1 MKKYIFTLFSAAAL
15 IFASCDDV
23 LERPQLNNPQDDN
36 YWRNETDLRLF
47 GNGFY
52 TNYFVGY
59 NSSWGT
65 AYAPLRG
72 YNFSDDVAYSG
83 KQSSFENSIPAS
95 RGSSKEE
102 VAWLGSEFAGPNWNF
117 AWVRKANLFLDRIE
131 NVAKPKVTED
141 VYKHWSAV
149 ARFFRGYEY
158 CRLVSVFGDVPY
170 YDKVFSESDEKE
182 MFKDRAPRTEVM
194 EKVYADFEYVLAN
207 MRLDDGAQY
216 VNRYIAAGFIS
227 RLMLFEGTWQK
238 YHNGDQALAKKYL
251 EMARDAAWIV
261 INSKKWEISGE
272 FRGLFGAQDLKG
284 HKEVL
289 MYRHYDAALSVTHH
303 VASYSNG
310 QESQSPAPNL
320 ALAESFIC
328 QDGKPYLA
336 PHTDPAMANAGKL
349 DIKNMIK
356 TRDPRFEATFVDSA
370 KIESVTLLYAT
381 KFIDRV
387 GAALKDP
394 SGTAIYA
401 SMTNTND
408 YPVMR
413 YSEVLLN
420 WLEAKAELALSYGG
434 AVITQ
439 DDINLSINA
448 LRKRPLDKPAED
460 KGVKQ
465 TAAMQLADINDSFDP
480 ARDRGTASIVGD
492 YAVDPLIWEIRR
504 ERRMEFV
511 FEHSRLLDLKRW
523 KKLHYMNNTLY
534 PNTALGLW
542 VDLKEEVPSYLKPNK
557 DGTWPAREVIDA
569 NGNRIKFDGTNADAM
584 VGFYVPLSAANRD
597 GFTERSYCAPVGR
610 AQINQY
616 KERGYTLTQTKG
628 WEE

>member
-1 MKKYIFTLFSAAAL
+1 MKKYIFALFSAAAL
-15 IFASCDDV
+15 MFASCDDV
-23 LERPQLNNPQDDN
+23 LDRPQLNNPQDDN

-59 NSSWGT
+59 NSGWGT

-83 KQSSFENSIPAS
+83 KQTSFENAVPAS
-95 RGSSKEE
+95 RGDSKEE
-102 VAWLGSEFAGPNWNF
+102 VAWLGSNFAGPSWNF

-131 NVAKPKVTED
+131 NVAKPKITED

-170 YDKVFSESDEKE
+170 YDKVFSETDEKE
-182 MFKDRAPRTEVM
+182 MFKDRSPRTEVM
-194 EKVYADFEYVLAN
+194 DKVYADFEYALAN
-207 MRLDDGAQY
+207 LRLDDGAQY

-251 EMARDAAWIV
+251 EMARDAGQLI
-261 INSKKWEISGE
+261 IDSKKWEINGD
-272 FRGLFGAQDLKG
+272 FRSLFGAQDLKG
-284 HKEVL
+284 HKEVI

-310 QESQSPAPNL
+310 QESQAPAANL
-320 ALAESFIC
+320 ALAKAFIC
-328 QDGKPYLA
+328 NDGKPYL
-336 PHTDPAMANAGKL
+336 TSSEIDVQKL
-349 DIKNMIK
+349 DIKSVIK

-370 KIESVTLLYAT
+370 KIESPTLLYAT
-381 KFIDRV
+381 KFIDRT
-387 GAALKDP
+387 GAALKNP
-394 SGTAIYA
+394 GSVAIYG

-420 WLEAKAELALSYGG
+420 WLEAKAELALSFGG
-434 AVITQ
+434 VQVTQ
-439 DDINLSINA
+439 DDINISINK
-448 LRKRPLDKPAED
+448 LRSRPLDKPAID

-465 TAAMQLADINDSFDP
+465 TAAMQLADITPAFDP
-480 ARDRGTASIVGD
+480 ARDKGNLVAGD
-492 YAVDPLIWEIRR
+492 YEVDPLIWEIRR
-504 ERRMEFV
+504 ERRMEFF

-523 KKLHYMNNTLY
+523 KKLHYMDNSKY
-534 PNTALGLW
+534 PDTKLGLW
-542 VDLKEEVPSYLKPNK
+542 VDLKEEVPSYLDKNK
-557 DGTWPAREVIDA
+557 DGTWPKRQVVTTE
-569 NGNRIKFDGTNADAM
+569 NGTPITYDGTNGDAL
-584 VGFYVPLSAANRD
+584 VGFYVPLNASNRD
-597 GFTERSYCAPVGR
+597 GFTDRSYCAPIGR

-616 KERGYTLTQTKG
+616 KERGFTLTQTKG

>member
-1 MKKYIFTLFSAAAL
+1 MKNYIFALFSAAAL
-15 IFASCDDV
+15 MFASCDDV
-23 LERPQLNNPQDDN
+23 LDRPQLNNPQDDN

-72 YNFSDDVAYSG
+72 YNFSDDVATTG
-83 KQSSFENSIPAS
+83 KQSSFENAIPSS
-95 RGSSKEE
+95 RGGSAEE
-102 VAWLGSEFAGPNWNF
+102 VAWLGSAFAGSSWNF

-131 NVAKPKVTED
+131 TVAKPKITED
-141 VYKHWSAV
+141 TYKHWSAV
-149 ARFFRGYEY
+149 ARFFRGFEY
-158 CRLVSVFGDVPY
+158 CRLVCVFGDVPY

-182 MFKDRAPRTEVM
+182 MFKNRSPRAEVM
-194 EKVYADFEYVLAN
+194 DKVYADFEYALQN
-207 MRLDDGAQY
+207 LRLDDGAQY
-216 VNRYIAAGFIS
+216 LNRYIAAGFIS

-251 EMARDAAWIV
+251 EMARDAADLI
-261 INSKKWEISGE
+261 IASGKWEISGE

-310 QESQSPAPNL
+310 QESQSPASNL
-320 ALAESFIC
+320 ALAKSFLC
-328 QDGKPYLA
+328 NDGKPYLA
-336 PHTDPAMANAGKL
+336 SDVEDADVL
-349 DIKNMIK
+349 DIAHMIK
-356 TRDPRFEATFVDSA
+356 TRDPRFEATFANKA
-370 KIESVTLLYAT
+370 KIESATLLYAT

-387 GAALKDP
+387 GPSLADP
-394 SGTAIYA
+394 SSVAIYA

-434 AVITQ
+434 DKITQ
-439 DDINLSINA
+439 GDIDISVNK
-448 LRKRPLDKPAED
+448 LRSRPLDKPAVD
-460 KGVKQ
+460 NGVEQ
-465 TAAMQLADINDSFDP
+465 TAPMKLADITADFDP
-480 ARDRGTASIVGD
+480 VRDKGSVKVTGD
-492 YAVDPLIWEIRR
+492 YEVDPLIWEIRR

-511 FEHSRLLDLKRW
+511 FEHSRILDLKRW
-523 KKLHYMNNTLY
+523 KKLHYMDNATY
-534 PNTALGLW
+534 PDTKLGLW
-542 VDLKEEVPSYLKPNK
+542 VNIKEEVPSYLDKNK
-557 DGTWPAREVIDA
+557 DGTWPKRQVMKEDGTI
-569 NGNRIKFDGTNADAM
+569 ITYDGTNGDAL
-584 VGFYVPLSAANRD
+584 VGFYLPLNASNRD
-597 GFTERSYCAPVGR
+597 GFTERSYLAPIGR

-616 KERGYTLTQTKG
+616 KEKGYTLSQTKG

>member
-1 MKKYIFTLFSAAAL
+1 M
-15 IFASCDDV
+15 FASCDDV

-59 NSSWGT
+59 NSGWGT

-83 KQSSFENSIPAS
+83 KQSSFENSVPAS
-95 RGSSKEE
+95 RGSSSED
-102 VAWLGSEFAGPNWNF
+102 VAWLGAAFAGPNWNF

-131 NVAKPKVTED
+131 NVAKPKITED

-170 YDKVFSESDEKE
+170 YDKVFTETDEKE

-194 EKVYADFEYVLAN
+194 EKVYADFEYVLTN
-207 MRLDDGAQY
+207 MRTDDGAQY
-216 VNRYIAAGFIS
+216 LNRYIAAGFIS

-238 YHNGDQALAKKYL
+238 YHKGDQALAKKYL
-251 EMARDAAWIV
+251 EMARDAAQIV
-261 INSKKWEISGE
+261 IGSKKWEISGE
-272 FRGLFGAQDLKG
+272 FRGLFGSQDLKG

-289 MYRHYDAALSVTHH
+289 MYRHYDAALGVTHH

-320 ALAESFIC
+320 ALAEAFIC
-328 QDGKPYLA
+328 QDGKPYQ
-336 PHTDPAMANAGKL
+336 TSAMPNVDQPENM
-349 DIKNMIK
+349 DIATMIK
-356 TRDPRFEATFVDSA
+356 TRDPRFEATFASTA
-370 KIESVTLLYAT
+370 KIQSVTLLYAT

-387 GAALKDP
+387 GP
-394 SGTAIYA
+394 SLENPSKTPIYA

-420 WLEAKAELALSYGG
+420 WLEAKAELALSYNGD
-434 AVITQ
+434 AVTQ
-439 DDINLSINA
+439 ADIDLTINA
-448 LRKRPLDKPAED
+448 LRNRPLDKPAID
-460 KGVKQ
+460 KGVEK
-465 TAAMQLADINDSFDP
+465 TVPMQLADINAAFDP
-480 ARDRGTASIVGD
+480 ARDKGTSITGD
-492 YAVDPLIWEIRR
+492 YEVDPLIWEIRR

-511 FEHSRLLDLKRW
+511 YEHSRILDLKRW
-523 KKLHYMNNTLY
+523 RKLHYMDNEIY
-534 PNTALGLW
+534 PHTALGLW
-542 VDLKEEVPSYLKPNK
+542 VNLKEEVPSYLDANK
-557 DGTWPAREVIDA
+557 DGTWPEREVVDA
-569 NGNRIKFDGTNADAM
+569 NGNKIKYNGTNGDAM
-584 VGFYVPLSAANRD
+584 VGFYVPLKASNRD

-616 KERGYTLTQTKG
+616 KERGYKLTQTKG

>member
-1 MKKYIFTLFSAAAL
+1 MKKYIFALFSAAAL
-15 IFASCDDV
+15 IFASCDDI

-36 YWRNETDLRLF
+36 YWRNETDIRLF
-47 GNGFY
+47 GNSFY

-59 NSSWGT
+59 NSGWGT

-83 KQSSFENSIPAS
+83 KQSSFENSVPAS

-102 VAWLGSEFAGPNWNF
+102 VAWLGSAFAGPNWNF

-131 NVAKPKVTED
+131 NVAKPKISEET
-141 VYKHWSAV
+141 YQHWSAV

-194 EKVYADFEYVLAN
+194 EKVYADFEYVLKN
-207 MRLDDGAQY
+207 MRKDDGAQY

-251 EMARDAAWIV
+251 EMARDAGQLI
-261 INSKKWEISGE
+261 IDSKKWEISGE

-320 ALAESFIC
+320 ALAKSFLC
-328 QDGKPYLA
+328 YDGKPYTTS
-336 PHTDPAMANAGKL
+336 PIANATKL
-349 DIKNMIK
+349 SIENMIK
-356 TRDPRFEATFVDSA
+356 TRDPRFEATFADTA

-381 KFIDRV
+381 KFIDRT

-394 SGTAIYA
+394 SQVAIYG

-434 AVITQ
+434 AKVTQ
-439 DDINLSINA
+439 TDIDISVNA
-448 LRKRPLDKPAED
+448 LRKRPLDKPALD
-460 KGVKQ
+460 KDVQ
-465 TAAMQLADINDSFDP
+465 TMSPMNLADITAAFDP
-480 ARDRGTASIVGD
+480 ERDRGDKVTGD
-492 YAVDPLIWEIRR
+492 YEVDPLIWEIRR
-504 ERRMEFV
+504 ERRVEFF

-523 KKLHYMNNTLY
+523 KKLHYMDNKIY
-534 PNTALGLW
+534 PDTKLGLW
-542 VDLKEEVPSYLKPNK
+542 VKLNDVYGFLKKNS
-557 DGTWPAREVIDA
+557 DGTWPNRQVVKEDYTTVITY
-569 NGNRIKFDGTNADAM
+569 NGTNANELE
-584 VGFYVPLSAANRD
+584 GFYMPLKVSDRD

>member
-1 MKKYIFTLFSAAAL
+1 MKKYIFTLLSAVAFIVAG
-15 IFASCDDV
+15 CDDV
-23 LERPQLNNPQDDN
+23 LDRPQLNNPQDDN
-36 YWRNETDLRLF
+36 FWRNETDIRLY

-59 NSSWGT
+59 NSGWGT
-65 AYAPLRG
+65 AFAPLRG
-72 YNFSDDVAYSG
+72 YNFSDDVAYAG
-83 KQSSFENSIPAS
+83 KQTSFENAIPAS
-95 RGSSKEE
+95 RGGSKEE
-102 VAWLGSEFAGPNWNF
+102 VAWLGSNFAGPNWNF

-131 NVAKPKVTED
+131 TVAKPKISEET
-141 VYKHWSAV
+141 YKHWTAV

-170 YDKVFSESDEKE
+170 YDKIFSETDEKE

-194 EKVYADFEYVLAN
+194 DKVYADFQYVLES

-216 VNRYIAAGFIS
+216 LNRYIAAGFIS

-251 EMARDAAWIV
+251 EMARDAAELI
-261 INSKKWEISGE
+261 IGSGKWEISGD

-289 MYRHYDAALSVTHH
+289 MYRHYDAALAVTHH

-310 QESQSPAPNL
+310 QESQAPTANL
-320 ALAESFIC
+320 ALAKSFLC
-328 QDGKPYLA
+328 YDGKPYLA
-336 PHTDPAMANAGKL
+336 SEVANAQKL
-349 DIKNMIK
+349 DITNVIK
-356 TRDPRFEATFVDSA
+356 TRDPRFEATFADKA
-370 KIESVTLLYAT
+370 KIEATTLLYCH
-381 KFIDRV
+381 KFIDRT
-387 GAALKDP
+387 GASLKDP
-394 SGTAIYA
+394 SQVPIYA

-434 AVITQ
+434 EKITQ
-439 DDINLSINA
+439 NDIDISINK
-448 LRKRPLDKPAED
+448 LRNRPLDKPAVD
-460 KGVKQ
+460 KGIQQ
-465 TAAMQLADINDSFDP
+465 TAPMQLADITGDFDP
-480 ARDRGTASIVGD
+480 ARDKGSMNIAGD
-492 YAVDPLIWEIRR
+492 YEVDPLIWEIRR
-504 ERRMEFV
+504 ERRMEFF

-523 KKLHYMNNTLY
+523 KKLHYMDNAAY
-534 PNTALGLW
+534 PDTKLGLW
-542 VDLKEEVPSYLKPNK
+542 VNIKEEVPSYLKQNE
-557 DGTWPAREVIDA
+557 DGTWPKRQVMKEDYSTI
-569 NGNRIKFDGTNADAM
+569 ITYDGTNGDEL
-584 VGFYVPLSAANRD
+584 VGFYLPLKATNRD
-597 GFTERSYCAPVGR
+597 GFTERSYCAPIGR

>member
-1 MKKYIFTLFSAAAL
+1 MKKYIFALFSAAAL
-15 IFASCDDV
+15 MFAGCDDV
-23 LERPQLNNPQDDN
+23 LDRPQLNNPQDDN

-59 NSSWGT
+59 NSGWGT

-83 KQSSFENSIPAS
+83 KQTSFENAVPAS
-95 RGSSKEE
+95 RGDSKEE
-102 VAWLGSEFAGPNWNF
+102 VAWLGSNFAGPSWNF

-131 NVAKPKVTED
+131 NVAKPKITED

-170 YDKVFSESDEKE
+170 YDKVFSETDEKE
-182 MFKDRAPRTEVM
+182 MFKDRSSRAEVM
-194 EKVYADFEYVLAN
+194 DKVYADFEYALAN
-207 MRLDDGAQY
+207 LRLDDGAQY

-251 EMARDAAWIV
+251 EMARDAGQLI
-261 INSKKWEISGE
+261 IDSKKWEISGD
-272 FRGLFGAQDLKG
+272 FRSLFGAQDLKG
-284 HKEVL
+284 HKEVI

-310 QESQSPAPNL
+310 QESQAPAANL
-320 ALAESFIC
+320 ALAKAFIC
-328 QDGKPYLA
+328 NDGKPYLA
-336 PHTDPAMANAGKL
+336 SSEADAQKL
-349 DIKNMIK
+349 DIKSVIK

-370 KIESVTLLYAT
+370 KIESPTLLYAT
-381 KFIDRV
+381 KFIDRT
-387 GAALKDP
+387 GAALKNP
-394 SGTAIYA
+394 GSVAIYG

-420 WLEAKAELALSYGG
+420 WLEAKAELALSFGG
-434 AVITQ
+434 AKVTQ
-439 DDINLSINA
+439 DDINISINK
-448 LRKRPLDKPAED
+448 LRSRPLDKPAID

-465 TAAMQLADINDSFDP
+465 TAAMQLADITAAFDP
-480 ARDRGTASIVGD
+480 ARDKGNLVAGD
-492 YAVDPLIWEIRR
+492 YEVDPLVWEIRR
-504 ERRMEFV
+504 ERRMEFF

-523 KKLHYMNNTLY
+523 KKLHYMDNSKY
-534 PNTALGLW
+534 PDTKLGLW
-542 VDLKEEVPSYLKPNK
+542 VNLKKEVPSYLDKNK
-557 DGTWPAREVIDA
+557 DGTWPKRQVVTTENGTPIDY
-569 NGNRIKFDGTNADAM
+569 NGTNGDEL
-584 VGFYVPLSAANRD
+584 VGFYVPLNASNRD
-597 GFTERSYCAPVGR
+597 GFTDRSYCAPIGR

-616 KERGYTLTQTKG
+616 KERGFTLTQTKG

>member
-1 MKKYIFTLFSAAAL
+1 MKKYIFALFSAAAL
-15 IFASCDDV
+15 MFASCDDV
-23 LERPQLNNPQDDN
+23 LDRPQLNNPQDDN

-72 YNFSDDVAYSG
+72 YNFSDDVATTG
-83 KQSSFENSIPAS
+83 KQSSFENAIPSS
-95 RGSSKEE
+95 RGGSAEE
-102 VAWLGSEFAGPNWNF
+102 VAWLGSAFAGSSWNF

-131 NVAKPKVTED
+131 TVAKPKITED
-141 VYKHWSAV
+141 TYKHWSAV
-149 ARFFRGYEY
+149 ARFFRGFEY
-158 CRLVSVFGDVPY
+158 CRLVCVFGDVPY

-182 MFKDRAPRTEVM
+182 MFKNRSPRAEVM
-194 EKVYADFEYVLAN
+194 DKVYSDFEYALQN
-207 MRLDDGAQY
+207 LRLDDGAQY
-216 VNRYIAAGFIS
+216 LNRYIAAGFIS

-251 EMARDAAWIV
+251 EMARDAADLI
-261 INSKKWEISGE
+261 IASGKWEISSE

-310 QESQSPAPNL
+310 QESQSPASNL
-320 ALAESFIC
+320 ALAKSFLC
-328 QDGKPYLA
+328 NDGKPYLA
-336 PHTDPAMANAGKL
+336 SDVEDADVL
-349 DIKNMIK
+349 DIAHMIK
-356 TRDPRFEATFVDSA
+356 TRDPRFEATFANKA
-370 KIESVTLLYAT
+370 KIESATLLYAT

-387 GAALKDP
+387 GPSLADP
-394 SGTAIYA
+394 SSVAIYA

-434 AVITQ
+434 EKVTQ
-439 DDINLSINA
+439 GDIDISVNK
-448 LRKRPLDKPAED
+448 LRSRPLDKPAVD
-460 KGVKQ
+460 NGVEQ
-465 TAAMQLADINDSFDP
+465 TAPMKLADITADFDP
-480 ARDRGTASIVGD
+480 ARDKGSVKVTGD
-492 YAVDPLIWEIRR
+492 YEVDPLIWEIRR

-511 FEHSRLLDLKRW
+511 FEHSRILDLKRW
-523 KKLHYMNNTLY
+523 KKLHYMDNATY
-534 PNTALGLW
+534 PDTKLGLW
-542 VDLKEEVPSYLKPNK
+542 VNIKEEVPSYLDKNK
-557 DGTWPAREVIDA
+557 DGTWPKRQVMKEDGTI
-569 NGNRIKFDGTNADAM
+569 ITYDGTNGDAL
-584 VGFYVPLSAANRD
+584 VGFYLPLNASNRD
-597 GFTERSYCAPVGR
+597 GFTERSYLAPIGR

-616 KERGYTLTQTKG
+616 KEKGYTLSQTKG

>member
-1 MKKYIFTLFSAAAL
+1 MKKYIFALFSAVAL

-23 LERPQLNNPQDDN
+23 LDRPQLNNPQDDN

-59 NSSWGT
+59 NSGWGT
-65 AYAPLRG
+65 AFAPLRG

-83 KQSSFENSIPAS
+83 KQTSFENTVPAT
-95 RGSSKEE
+95 RGGSKEE
-102 VAWLGSEFAGPNWNF
+102 VAWLGSNFAGPSWNF

-131 NVAKPKVTED
+131 NVAKPKITED

-170 YDKVFSESDEKE
+170 YDKLFSETDEKE
-182 MFKDRAPRTEVM
+182 MFKDRSPRTEVM
-194 EKVYADFEYVLAN
+194 DKVYADFEYALAN
-207 MRLDDGAQY
+207 LRLDDGAQY
-216 VNRYIAAGFIS
+216 LNRYIAAGFIS

-251 EMARDAAWIV
+251 EMARDAGQLI
-261 INSKKWEISGE
+261 IDSKKWEVSGD

-284 HKEVL
+284 HKEVI

-310 QESQSPAPNL
+310 QESQAPAANL
-320 ALAESFIC
+320 ALAKAFLC
-328 QDGKPYLA
+328 NDGKPYLA
-336 PHTDPAMANAGKL
+336 SDEEDAQKL
-349 DIKNMIK
+349 DIKSVIK

-370 KIESVTLLYAT
+370 KIESPTLLYAT
-381 KFIDRV
+381 KFIDRA
-387 GAALKDP
+387 GAALKNP
-394 SGTAIYA
+394 GSVAIYG

-420 WLEAKAELALSYGG
+420 WLEAKAELALSYQGTP
-434 AVITQ
+434 VTQ
-439 DDINLSINA
+439 GDIDISINM
-448 LRKRPLDKPAED
+448 LRKRPLDKPAID
-460 KGVKQ
+460 KGIKQ
-465 TAAMQLADINDSFDP
+465 TAPMVLTDITADFDP
-480 ARDRGTASIVGD
+480 ARDKGTVTITGD

-504 ERRMEFV
+504 ERRMEFF

-523 KKLHYMNNTLY
+523 KKLHYMDNELY
-534 PNTALGLW
+534 PDTKLGLW
-542 VDLKEEVPSYLKPNK
+542 VKLADVYGFLKKNS
-557 DGTWPAREVIDA
+557 DGTWPKRQVMQEDGTVVTY
-569 NGNRIKFDGTNADAM
+569 DGTNGTDL
-584 VGFYVPLSAANRD
+584 VGFYMPLKVSSRD
-597 GFTERSYCAPVGR
+597 GFTDRSYCAPVGR

-616 KERGYTLTQTKG
+616 KERGFTLTQTKG

>member
-1 MKKYIFTLFSAAAL
+1 MKKYIFALFSAAAL
-15 IFASCDDV
+15 MFASCDDV
-23 LERPQLNNPQDDN
+23 LDRPQLNNPQDDN

-95 RGSSKEE
+95 RGSSSED
-102 VAWLGSEFAGPNWNF
+102 VAWLGSAFAGPNWNF
-117 AWVRKANLFLDRIE
+117 AWVRKANLFIDRIE
-131 NVAKPKVTED
+131 NVAKPKLSEEA
-141 VYKHWSAV
+141 YKHWSAV

-158 CRLVSVFGDVPY
+158 CRLISVFGDVPY
-170 YDKVFSESDEKE
+170 YDKVFSETDEKE
-182 MFKDRAPRTEVM
+182 MFKDRSPRTEVM
-194 EKVYADFEYVLAN
+194 EKVYADFEYVLNNN

-216 VNRYIAAGFIS
+216 LNRYIAAGFIS

-251 EMARDAAWIV
+251 EMARDAAQLI
-261 INSKKWEISGE
+261 ISSGKWEISGE
-272 FRGLFGAQDLKG
+272 FRGLFGSQDLKG

-289 MYRHYDAALSVTHH
+289 MYRHYDAALNVTHH

-310 QESQSPAPNL
+310 QENQTPAPNL

-328 QDGKPYLA
+328 QDGKPYQA
-336 PHTDPAMANAGKL
+336 THTDPDMADAGKL

-356 TRDPRFEATFVDSA
+356 TRDPRFEATFANVA

-387 GAALKDP
+387 GPSLKDP

-434 AVITQ
+434 AAVTQ
-439 DDINLSINA
+439 TDIEVSINA
-448 LRKRPLDKPAED
+448 LRKRPLDKPATD
-460 KGVKQ
+460 NGVKQ
-465 TAAMQLADINDSFDP
+465 TAPMQLADIDDNFDP
-480 ARDRGTASIVGD
+480 ARDKGVVSITGD

-523 KKLHYMNNTLY
+523 KKLHYMDNALY

-542 VDLKEEVPSYLKPNK
+542 VNMKEEVPSYLEANK
-557 DGTWPAREVIDA
+557 DGTWPGREVINA
-569 NGNRIKFDGTNADAM
+569 NGDRIKYDGTNADAM
-584 VGFYVPLSAANRD
+584 VGYYVPLGASNRD
-597 GFTERSYCAPVGR
+597 GFTERSYCAPVGH

-616 KERGYTLTQTKG
+616 KERGYKLTQTSG
-628 WEE
+628 W

>member
-1 MKKYIFTLFSAAAL
+1 MKKYIFALLSAAAL

-23 LERPQLNNPQDDN
+23 LDRPQLNNPQDDN

-59 NSSWGT
+59 NSGWGT

-83 KQSSFENSIPAS
+83 KQTSFENAIPAS
-95 RGSSKEE
+95 RGGSKEE
-102 VAWLGSEFAGPNWNF
+102 VAWLGSNFAGPNWNF

-131 NVAKPKVTED
+131 NVAKPKITED

-170 YDKVFSESDEKE
+170 YDKVFSETDEKE
-182 MFKDRAPRTEVM
+182 MFKDRTPRTEVM
-194 EKVYADFEYVLAN
+194 DKVYADFEYALAN
-207 MRLDDGAQY
+207 LRLDDGAQY

-251 EMARDAAWIV
+251 EMARDAGQLI
-261 INSKKWEISGE
+261 IDSKKWEISGD
-272 FRGLFGAQDLKG
+272 FRSLFGAQDLKG
-284 HKEVL
+284 HKEVI

-310 QESQSPAPNL
+310 QESQAPAANL
-320 ALAESFIC
+320 ALAKAFIC
-328 QDGKPYLA
+328 NDGKPYLTSGE
-336 PHTDPAMANAGKL
+336 TDAQKL
-349 DIKNMIK
+349 DIKSVIK

-370 KIESVTLLYAT
+370 KIESPTLLYAT
-381 KFIDRV
+381 KFIDRT
-387 GAALKDP
+387 GAALKNP
-394 SGTAIYA
+394 GSVAIYG

-434 AVITQ
+434 AKVTQ
-439 DDINLSINA
+439 DDINISINK
-448 LRKRPLDKPAED
+448 LRSRPLDKPAID

-465 TAAMQLADINDSFDP
+465 TADMQLADITPSFDP
-480 ARDRGTASIVGD
+480 ARDKGNIVAGD
-492 YAVDPLIWEIRR
+492 YEVDPLIWEIRR
-504 ERRMEFV
+504 ERRMEFF

-523 KKLHYMNNTLY
+523 KKLHYMDNSKY
-534 PNTALGLW
+534 PDTKLGLW
-542 VDLKEEVPSYLKPNK
+542 VNLKKEVPSYLDKNK
-557 DGTWPAREVIDA
+557 DGTWPKRQVVTTE
-569 NGNRIKFDGTNADAM
+569 NGIPINYDGTNGDDLI
-584 VGFYVPLSAANRD
+584 GFYVPLNASNRD
-597 GFTERSYCAPVGR
+597 GFTDRSYCAPIGR

-616 KERGYTLTQTKG
+616 KERGFTLTQTKG

>member
-1 MKKYIFTLFSAAAL
+1 MKKYIFALLSAAAL

-23 LERPQLNNPQDDN
+23 LDRPQLNNPQDDN

-59 NSSWGT
+59 NSGWGT

-83 KQSSFENSIPAS
+83 KQTSFENAIPAS
-95 RGSSKEE
+95 RGGSKEE
-102 VAWLGSEFAGPNWNF
+102 VAWLGSNFAGPNWNF

-131 NVAKPKVTED
+131 NVAKPKITED

-170 YDKVFSESDEKE
+170 YDKVFSETDEKE
-182 MFKDRAPRTEVM
+182 MFKDRTPRTEVM
-194 EKVYADFEYVLAN
+194 DKVYADFEYALAN
-207 MRLDDGAQY
+207 LRLDDGAQY

-251 EMARDAAWIV
+251 EMARDAGQLI
-261 INSKKWEISGE
+261 IDSKKWEISGD
-272 FRGLFGAQDLKG
+272 FRSLFGAQDLKG
-284 HKEVL
+284 HKEVI

-310 QESQSPAPNL
+310 QESQAPAANL
-320 ALAESFIC
+320 ALAKAFIC
-328 QDGKPYLA
+328 NDGKPYLTSGE
-336 PHTDPAMANAGKL
+336 TDTQKL
-349 DIKNMIK
+349 DIKSVIK

-370 KIESVTLLYAT
+370 KIESPTLLYAT
-381 KFIDRV
+381 KFIDRT
-387 GAALKDP
+387 GAALKNP
-394 SGTAIYA
+394 GSVAIYG

-434 AVITQ
+434 AKVTQ
-439 DDINLSINA
+439 DDINISINK
-448 LRKRPLDKPAED
+448 LRSRPLDKPAID

-465 TAAMQLADINDSFDP
+465 TADMQLADITPSFDP
-480 ARDRGTASIVGD
+480 ARDKGNIVAGD
-492 YAVDPLIWEIRR
+492 YEVDPLIWEIRR
-504 ERRMEFV
+504 ERRMEFF

-523 KKLHYMNNTLY
+523 KKLHYMDNSKY
-534 PNTALGLW
+534 PDTALGLW
-542 VDLKEEVPSYLKPNK
+542 VNLKKEVPSYLDKNK
-557 DGTWPAREVIDA
+557 DGTWPKRQVVTTEGSKPITY
-569 NGNRIKFDGTNADAM
+569 DGTNGDDL
-584 VGFYVPLSAANRD
+584 VGFYVPLNASNRD
-597 GFTERSYCAPVGR
+597 GFTDRSYCAPIGR

-616 KERGYTLTQTKG
+616 KERGFTLTQTKG

>member
-1 MKKYIFTLFSAAAL
+1 MKKYIFALLSAAAL

-23 LERPQLNNPQDDN
+23 LDRPQLNNPQDDN

-59 NSSWGT
+59 NSGWGT

-83 KQSSFENSIPAS
+83 KQTSFENAIPAS
-95 RGSSKEE
+95 RGGSKEE
-102 VAWLGSEFAGPNWNF
+102 VAWLGSNFAGPNWNF

-131 NVAKPKVTED
+131 NVAKPKITED

-170 YDKVFSESDEKE
+170 YDKVFSETDEKE
-182 MFKDRAPRTEVM
+182 MFKDRTPRTEVM
-194 EKVYADFEYVLAN
+194 DKVYADFEYALAN
-207 MRLDDGAQY
+207 LRLDDGAQY

-251 EMARDAAWIV
+251 EMARDAGQLI
-261 INSKKWEISGE
+261 IDSKKWEISGD
-272 FRGLFGAQDLKG
+272 FRSLFGAQDLKG
-284 HKEVL
+284 HKEVI

-310 QESQSPAPNL
+310 QESQAPAANL
-320 ALAESFIC
+320 ALAKAFIC
-328 QDGKPYLA
+328 NDGKPYLTSGE
-336 PHTDPAMANAGKL
+336 TDAQKL
-349 DIKNMIK
+349 DIKSVIK

-370 KIESVTLLYAT
+370 KIESPTLLYAT
-381 KFIDRV
+381 KFIDRT
-387 GAALKDP
+387 GAALKNP
-394 SGTAIYA
+394 GSVAIYG

-434 AVITQ
+434 AKVTQ
-439 DDINLSINA
+439 DDINISINK
-448 LRKRPLDKPAED
+448 LRSRPLDKPAID

-465 TAAMQLADINDSFDP
+465 TADMQLADITPSFDP
-480 ARDRGTASIVGD
+480 ARDKGNIVAGD
-492 YAVDPLIWEIRR
+492 YEVDPLIWEIRR
-504 ERRMEFV
+504 ERRMEFF

-523 KKLHYMNNTLY
+523 KKLHYMDNSKY
-534 PNTALGLW
+534 PDTKLGLW
-542 VDLKEEVPSYLKPNK
+542 VNLKKEVPSYLDKNK
-557 DGTWPAREVIDA
+557 DGTWPKRQVVTTE
-569 NGNRIKFDGTNADAM
+569 NGIPINYDGTNGDDL
-584 VGFYVPLSAANRD
+584 VGFYVPLNASNRD
-597 GFTERSYCAPVGR
+597 GFTDRSYCAPIGR

-616 KERGYTLTQTKG
+616 KERGFTLTQTKG